1 MLGERLNLEEKL
13 GAGAFGQVIRGVD
26 EHGAQTAVKKIPM
39 NADGLPCL
47 MEASLMATVRHPYIN
62 SAKLIHTDPK
72 NLYIIQDLAT
82 TDLSKYIRE
91 VGPPSPETLRL
102 WTWSLV
108 KAVQWLHLKDL
119 IHADIKAA
127 NVLLFSSGGKSQVK
141 LNDFTLTIKK
151 WHSEQKFRHNI
162 CTATHRPLEVWLGRD
177 WDESV
182 DIWSLACT
190 LYEIAYGQSLFPY
203 QVEGLTH
210 PEGKQAHILR
220 DRSIDALLEWAA
232 RDPIEPQAVKVSR
245 RGTKIV
251 TPTVSQHF
259 YEPAYVEFNDL
270 ILAMLRVNA
279 EERPTIV
286 EILQHPYFK
295 PMAGQR
301 LVSQFLAPPEVKLSP
316 LFQTK
321 VTRLLQQ
328 YHQTPEAVT
337 VTMALLARCQ
347 QLFATLN
354 ETQETIYILSVM
366 WMASKLVHRLA
377 FDVGCNQNEVLA
389 VERVI
394 ATHLAFRLL

>member
-47 MEASLMATVRHPYIN
+47 MEASLMAAVRHPHLN
-62 SAKLIHTDPK
+62 SAKHIHTDPK

-91 VGPPSPETLRL
+91 IGRPNPETLLL

-108 KAVQWLHLKDL
+108 KAVQWLHLKGL

-127 NVLLFSSGGKSQVK
+127 NVLLFSNNTSSRVR
-141 LNDFTLTIKK
+141 LNDFTLTVKK
-151 WHSEQKFRHNI
+151 WHPQQKFRHNI
-162 CTATHRPLEVWLGRD
+162 CTATHRPIEVWLGRD

-190 LYEIAYGQSLFPY
+190 LYEIAYGHSLFPY
-203 QVEGLTH
+203 QVEGLTN
-210 PEGKQAHILR
+210 PEGKQAHLLR
-220 DRSIDALLEWAA
+220 DRSIDALLEWAVQ
-232 RDPIEPQAVKVSR
+232 DPIEPQMVKVPR
-245 RGTKIV
+245 RGTKIII
-251 TPTVSQHF
+251 PELSSDF
-259 YEPAYVEFNDL
+259 YNPAYTQFNDL
-270 ILAMLRVNA
+270 ILAMLRVNP
-279 EERPTIV
+279 EERPTIG

-295 PMAGQR
+295 PMVGQR
-301 LVSQFLAPPEVKLSP
+301 LVSQFLVPPEVKLNES
-316 LFQTK
+316 FQNK
-321 VTRLLQQ
+321 VTHLLQQ
-328 YHQTPEAVT
+328 YHQTPEVVT
-337 VTMALLARCQ
+337 VTMIILARCQ
-347 QLFATLN
+347 QLFITLN
-354 ETQETIYILSVM
+354 ETQERIYILAVM

-377 FDVGCNQNEVLA
+377 FDVGCNLNDILIA
-389 VERVI
+389 ERII